1 VATLEVLMHSTDHP
15 HGEVT
20 PELPSDFG
28 RHNMFAFGRSTLF
41 LSHFPSFMAPHDT
54 QLVFEATLEDANG
67 SSLQEVWLRERQ
79 SHPDQ
84 GGYVMKPEAF
94 ALSTLYTPDLPARGS
109 FTARFFRSG
118 EEAVPELSDVTVRV
132 TDVVYAKKLDQPATL
147 DDLSYKLF
155 GRGDELFL
163 AHVLSRPPDFDQ
175 IVSVRLVGLHPDED
189 ELKRRIDVVFPGR
202 ANTLQQRIRMGPVAA
217 ARGHVTGAHQFL
229 DLRIA
234 NVREL
239 RIRPL
244 LDSS

>member
-1 VATLEVLMHSTDHP
+1 MHPTGHP
-15 HGEVT
+15 SGEVT

-28 RHNMFAFGRSTLF
+28 RHNMLAFGRNTLF

-54 QLVFEATLEDANG
+54 QLVLEATLEDANG
-67 SSLQEVWLRERQ
+67 SLQEVWLRERQ

-84 GGYVMKPEAF
+84 RGYTMKPEAF
-94 ALSTLYTPDLPARGS
+94 ALSTLYTPDPPACGS
-109 FTARFFRSG
+109 FTATFSRGG
-118 EEAVPELSDVTVRV
+118 EEAIPELTDVKVRI
-132 TDVVYAKKLDQPATL
+132 TDVVYAQRLDQAATFDEL
-147 DDLSYKLF
+147 RYILF

-163 AHVLSRPPDFDQ
+163 AHLLSRPPDFDQ
-175 IVSVRLVGLHPDED
+175 IVSVRLVGLHPNED

-202 ANTLQQRIRMGPVAA
+202 ENTVQQRIRMGPVVT

-234 NVREL
+234 NVVEL
-239 RIRPL
+239 RIRQL